1 MNREKIID
9 IVLYIML
16 ILSGLLCFVA
26 SGKDIARTIIEISAG
41 EYWIALFDALF
52 AIWLFTL
59 GLRNIKSACK
69 NFKTIFGS

>member
-9 IVLYIML
+9 NVLYIIV

-41 EYWIALFDALF
+41 EYWIALFDGFWATVLF
-52 AIWLFTL
+52 IL
-59 GLRNIKSACK
+59 GFRNIKLACK